1 MTWLEIQNGPCE
13 FEMLSYIL
21 LLAATISGDSL
32 LSNPT
37 CETIEL
43 LPTHPLVG
51 QELALGI
58 YFW

>member
-1 MTWLEIQNGPCE
+1 
-13 FEMLSYIL
+13 MLSYIL

-58 YFW
+58 YF